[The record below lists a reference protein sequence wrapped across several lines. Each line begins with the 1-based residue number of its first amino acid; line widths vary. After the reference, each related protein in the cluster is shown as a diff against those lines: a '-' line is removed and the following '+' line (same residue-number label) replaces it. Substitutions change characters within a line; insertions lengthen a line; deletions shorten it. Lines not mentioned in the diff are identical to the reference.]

1 MGQGQSHGF
10 SVSEDELVEVWFPIE
25 KDTDGYPES
34 KSWEGM
40 LSRVVTRGFLLES
53 VPFYLKNVSKG
64 DVVAAEEGDF
74 LRFSHVVER
83 GGHNTYRLLM
93 DEACKSEVKRARSEL
108 ESMGLTVE
116 ENEAGILLA
125 VDVPPLC
132 RTAEGRCLSNR
143 PTDRWAMADPRWL
156 SERRRERLTWAARFW
171 SFKLT

>member
-125 VDVPPLC
+125 VDVPPSVGQQKVDAYLIGQ
-132 RTAEGRCLSNR
+132 RTAGRWQIQDGYLSGVES
-143 PTDRWAMADPRWL
+143 A
-156 SERRRERLTWAARFW
+156 
-171 SFKLT
+171 